1 MVRKKRNRDAQW
13 KRDLVSRHPLAGG
26 GIRSSVDQRQ
36 LGQIWADKK
45 WRDAFCPIQTI
56 GIGNSRRLPDKFT
69 PQDPNTVEALARTL
83 RRLMNP
89 AQGTQGDSN
98 VATLE
103 LSGEL
108 RRCAMQ

>member
-1 MVRKKRNRDAQW
+1 MEEGSGFAPPAGRRGNSF
-13 KRDLVSRHPLAGG
+13 VSRSKATRADLG
-26 GIRSSVDQRQ
+26 RQ
-36 LGQIWADKK
+36 K